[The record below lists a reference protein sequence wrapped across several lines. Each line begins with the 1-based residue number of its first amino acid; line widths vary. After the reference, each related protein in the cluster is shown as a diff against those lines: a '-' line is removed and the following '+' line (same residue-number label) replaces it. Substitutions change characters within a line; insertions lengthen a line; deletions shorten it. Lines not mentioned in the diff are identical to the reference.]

1 MQFSSVNH
9 ASPAVTFPE
18 ALRRGLA
25 PDGGLY
31 MPDYIPKIP
40 AAFWQELRT
49 APLSNAAIGKVL
61 LRPWLAES
69 LPDSVFEAIME
80 EALNFEAPLISLD
93 DGFET
98 NVLELFHG
106 PTLAFKDFAARTMGR
121 LMAHLLRE
129 KGQQL
134 HVLTATSGDT
144 GAAVAD
150 GFYGVEGITVWV
162 LYPSGKVS
170 ALQEKQ
176 FTTLGGNVMA
186 LEVEGTFDD
195 CQRLV
200 KQAFVDEQL
209 REERSLTSAN
219 SINIGRLLPQM
230 VYYARALS
238 QLYEQQSEAADPV
251 FIVPS
256 GNFGNLTAGLLAA
269 ETGMPAHHFIA
280 ASNRNRTFYDYIQSG
295 RYTPRPSERTIS
307 NAMDVGDPSN
317 FTRMLAIFGE
327 QHGRIRERITPFW
340 VDDETT
346 TAAVER
352 VYDQTGYIM
361 DPHTAVGY
369 EAWQRYRKA
378 SSQKQPGILLATAHP
393 AKFGDVMPDAV
404 RHRITLP
411 PALEKLQKREK
422 KSVHIPAEYEAFK
435 AELLKMNV

>member
-1 MQFSSVNH
+1 MQFSSVND
-9 ASPAVTFPE
+9 ASPAVAFPE

-31 MPDYIPKIP
+31 MPDHIPEIP
-40 AAFWQELRT
+40 AGFWQRLRREPMT
-49 APLSNAAIGKVL
+49 NAEIGKVL
-61 LRPWLAES
+61 LRPWLGEFLS
-69 LPDSVFEAIME
+69 DSAFEALIDD
-80 EALNFEAPLISLD
+80 ALNFEAPLVDLND
-93 DGFET
+93 ELQT
-98 NVLELFHG
+98 QVLELFHG

-121 LMAHLLRE
+121 LMAQLLRE
-129 KGQQL
+129 EGQQL

-150 GFYGVEGITVWV
+150 GFFGVEGITVWV

-176 FTTLGGNVMA
+176 FTTLGGNVRA
-186 LEVEGTFDD
+186 LEIDGTFDD

-200 KQAFVDEQL
+200 KQAFVDEKL
-209 REERSLTSAN
+209 RAKMRLTSAN

-230 VYYARALS
+230 VYYVRALS
-238 QLYEQQSEAADPV
+238 QLFEGQPGAADPV

-269 ETGMPAHHFIA
+269 ETGMPAHHFVA
-280 ASNRNRTFYDYIQSG
+280 ATNRNRTFYDYIQSG
-295 RYTPRPSERTIS
+295 TYRPRASARTIS

-317 FTRMLAIFGE
+317 FTRMLALFGE

-346 TAAVER
+346 TAAVQR
-352 VYDQTGYIM
+352 VYDRTGYIM

-369 EAWQRYRKA
+369 EAWQRYRSA
-378 SSQKQPGILLATAHP
+378 SSGDRPGILLATAHP
-393 AKFGDVMPDAV
+393 AKFGDVMPEAI
-404 RHRITLP
+404 RKRITLP
-411 PALEKLQKREK
+411 PALEKLHKREK
-422 KSVHIPAEYEAFK
+422 KALHMPADYEAFK
-435 AELLKMNV
+435 AELLKMSF

>member
-1 MQFSSVNH
+1 MQFSSVND
-9 ASPAVTFPE
+9 ASPAVGFPE

-31 MPDYIPKIP
+31 MPDYIPKIAP
-40 AAFWQELRT
+40 EFWQQLRKK
-49 APLSNAAIGKVL
+49 PLSNAEIGKIL
-61 LRPWLAES
+61 LRPWLGDVLS
-69 LPDSVFEAIME
+69 NQVFETLVE
-80 EALNFEAPLISLD
+80 DALNFEAPLVSLN
-93 DGFET
+93 DGLDT
-98 NVLELFHG
+98 KVLELFHG

-121 LMAHLLRE
+121 LMAELLRE

-176 FTTLGGNVMA
+176 FTTLGGNVKA
-186 LEVEGTFDD
+186 LEVDGTFDD

-200 KQAFVDEQL
+200 KQAFVDEHL
-209 REERSLTSAN
+209 REQLSLTSAN

-230 VYYARALS
+230 VYYVRALS
-238 QLYEQQSEAADPV
+238 QLYTQQPEDADPV

-269 ETGMPAHHFIA
+269 QTGMPAHHFIA
-280 ASNRNRTFYDYIQSG
+280 ATNRNRTFYDYIQSG
-295 RYTPRPSERTIS
+295 SYTPRPSERTIS

-317 FTRMLAIFGE
+317 FTRMLALFGE

-340 VDDETT
+340 IDDDTT

-352 VYDQTGYIM
+352 VFEQTGYVM

-378 SSQKQPGILLATAHP
+378 SPEHRAGILLATAHP
-393 AKFGDVMPDAV
+393 AKFGDVMPEAI
-404 RHRITLP
+404 RARITLP

-422 KSVHIPAEYEAFK
+422 KALRMPAEYEAFK
-435 AELLKMNV
+435 AELLKSR